1 MSRLPPAKGK
11 MSWLPQAKGKM
22 SRLPPAIDKM
32 SRLPPVKVKMSFSLG
47 EIVQDVPQYEEILF
61 KLSLS
66 LSLSK
71 DLDR

>member
-1 MSRLPPAKGK
+1 MSKFPPIN
-11 MSWLPQAKGKM
+11 GKM
-22 SRLPPAIDKM
+22 SRFPPARVKM

-47 EIVQDVPQYEEILF
+47 EIVQDVPQYEEVLF
-61 KLSLS
+61 KLS